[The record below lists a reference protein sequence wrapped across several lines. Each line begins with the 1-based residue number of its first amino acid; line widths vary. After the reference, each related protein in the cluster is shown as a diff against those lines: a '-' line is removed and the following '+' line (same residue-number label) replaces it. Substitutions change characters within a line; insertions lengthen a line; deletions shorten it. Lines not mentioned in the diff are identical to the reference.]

1 MNRRSFLPKYL
12 LWTACLTVGLYLAGS
27 VAGFSADKTGKKID
41 IQLVWGTNE
50 EKSPDET
57 HKRLSAQE
65 TKKLR
70 MFKWKH
76 YFLVKR
82 ATVIIKPDV
91 PTKKRLSEECEVQL
105 KDVGNSM
112 LEVELWGKGKLT
124 RKIKEKVTKEDSV
137 TIAGDA
143 ANDSAW
149 LILIKEVP

>member
-1 MNRRSFLPKYL
+1 MNRRSYLSKCL
-12 LWTACLTVGLYLAGS
+12 LWTACLTAVIYLAGA
-27 VAGFSADKTGKKID
+27 VVGFAADKTGRKIEL
-41 IQLVWGTNE
+41 QLVWGTNE

-57 HKRLSAQE
+57 HERLDSKQA
-65 TKKLR
+65 KKLR

-76 YFLVKR
+76 YFLVNKSI
-82 ATVIIKPDV
+82 VEVKPDA
-91 PTKKRLSEECEVQL
+91 PNKTRLSEHCEVQL
-105 KDVGNSM
+105 KDLSNSM